1 MVDSTPPVPGQV
13 SVYFF
18 HNAISASHDVVVQ
31 WKAFTDPES
40 GIVGYEVGVG
50 SAPGSQDVSVFSPAT
65 GSNHMFDDAS
75 SMQDGKYYYFQIKV
89 LCAKSKLKYQKN
101 RP

>member
-13 SVYFF
+13 SVHFF
-18 HNAISASHDVVVQ
+18 NNAVRDSHDIALQ
-31 WKAFTDPES
+31 WKDFVDPES

-65 GSNHMFDDAS
+65 GSNHIFDDDS

-89 LCAKSKLKYQKN
+89 LHATIQPESWY
-101 RP
+101 